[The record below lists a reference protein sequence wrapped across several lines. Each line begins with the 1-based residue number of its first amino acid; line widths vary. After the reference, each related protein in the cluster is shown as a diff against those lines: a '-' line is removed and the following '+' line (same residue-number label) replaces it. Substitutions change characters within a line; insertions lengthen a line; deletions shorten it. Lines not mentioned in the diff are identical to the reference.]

1 MNSQLQ
7 AVMERARAKSLAARA
22 EDEKKQTGPKSQTA
36 GETLS
41 RELFKP
47 VPSDEFLETHGIFK
61 RFRGVTFESIAAR
74 GVPEQV
80 LGQWQVASRY
90 ADRLKENIDRGRG
103 LILAGAPGLMK
114 TTLAVAILRRLLD
127 TDARGSGD
135 MLPMASLLDNL
146 YTMRM
151 RDREEAARYEERL
164 RKADLLVLDD
174 LGGEN
179 TAQSWVLAK
188 VDSIITERYN
198 RMLPVIVTTNLGK
211 TDLNGTYGSRI
222 LDRLRSTSQFVLFQG
237 ASLRKTQ

>member
-22 EDEKKQTGPKSQTA
+22 EDEKKPTGLKKPTD

-41 RELFKP
+41 HDFFAP
-47 VPSDEFLETHGIFK
+47 VLSEDFLEAHGIYK
-61 RFRGVTFESIAAR
+61 RFRGVTIESVAAR

-80 LGQWQVASRY
+80 LGQWRTVYRY
-90 ADRLKENIDRGRG
+90 AEKLRENIDRGRG

-114 TTLAVAILRRLLD
+114 TTMAVAILRRLLD
-127 TDARGSGD
+127 TDARGSGY

-151 RDREEAARYEERL
+151 RDREEAARYEDRL

-179 TAQSWVLAK
+179 TAAPWVLAK

>member
-1 MNSQLQ
+1 MLS
-7 AVMERARAKSLAARA
+7 
-22 EDEKKQTGPKSQTA
+22 ED
-36 GETLS
+36 
-41 RELFKP
+41 
-47 VPSDEFLETHGIFK
+47 FLEAHGIYK
-61 RFRGVTFESIAAR
+61 RFRGVTIESVAAR

-80 LGQWQVASRY
+80 LGQWRTVYRY
-90 ADRLKENIDRGRG
+90 AEKLRENIDRGRG

-114 TTLAVAILRRLLD
+114 TTMAVAILRRLLD
-127 TDARGSGD
+127 TDARGSGY

-151 RDREEAARYEERL
+151 RDREEAARYEDRL

-179 TAQSWVLAK
+179 TAAPWVLAK